1 MRKRSGNPYARQFS
15 ASSRRRRSAAAEE
28 TIRKHLRRRFLAGE
42 SANLDDLRREIGV
55 SYKLAQRCFEEE
67 ATKAEQHLLDTFV
80 TRARRFWEKS
90 SGGSYRALASARG
103 ASDHAMALALA
114 HVIPAGDPRT
124 LQRDEDGRTPRDI
137 AFSAEMARALQALEP
152 DDEPSPPSL
161 SLEETDGWLEHVQR
175 FAALVYRCPL
185 PERSRW
191 TIKPAERTHRKTG
204 ERRLCFELVHA
215 DDGSRVQLSRAI
227 EYLARLLDGA
237 SLAGIPAPHPE
248 IAFLATWLAAIR
260 RLVADCGEH
269 VLVGVKPSIAR
280 HLLSPLPP
288 APAPAKTPCSPAPAP
303 KPRRP
308 TRTTTE
314 QGWWTHYSVRTNGRA
329 ISPGTLMSPTGYAS
343 LATCGQPAS

>member
-15 ASSRRRRSAAAEE
+15 ASSRRRRSAAAED

-42 SANLDDLRREIGV
+42 STNLDDLRREFGV

-67 ATKAEQHLLDTFV
+67 ATKAEQHLLDAFV
-80 TRARRFWEKS
+80 ARARRFWEKS
-90 SGGSYRALASARG
+90 GGGSYRALASAKG

-124 LQRDEDGRTPRDI
+124 RQRDENGRTPRDI
-137 AFSAEMARALQALEP
+137 AFSTEMARALQALEP
-152 DDEPSPPSL
+152 DDEPSSP
-161 SLEETDGWLEHVQR
+161 EETDGWLEHVQR

-191 TIKPAERTHRKTG
+191 TIKPAERTHSKTG

-269 VLVGVKPSIAR
+269 VLAGVKPSIAR
-280 HLLSPLPP
+280 HLLPPLPP
-288 APAPAKTPCSPAPAP
+288 APAKKPCSPAPSP
-303 KPRRP
+303 KPRQRP
-308 TRTTTE
+308 TTTTG
-314 QGWWTHYSVRTNGRA
+314 QGWWAHYSVRPNGQS

-343 LATCGQPAS
+343 PATCGRPTS